1 LKRRETAMGLPGA
14 FICHQSPRRLRIK
27 IASQKGNVE
36 FFDQLQNTLARLQT
50 FDRLEVNAL
59 TGSVLLVDKNL
70 NVDHIAEHARDLRL
84 FDLMDQNDSRSS
96 ITTQLVS
103 NLGDLNNSIRRLTSG
118 EIDLVG
124 SLLLVLLISGLTEL
138 IRGNLRMP
146 PWYTTFWYA
155 FGLYKLASVI
165 EKKSHDIA

>member
-1 LKRRETAMGLPGA
+1 MGLPGA
-14 FICHQSPRRLRIK
+14 FICHQSPQRLRIK
-27 IASQKGNVE
+27 IASQKGNAE
-36 FFDQLQNTLARLQT
+36 YFDQLQNTLAPLQT

-70 NVDHIAEHARDLRL
+70 NVDHIVEHARDLRL

-118 EIDLVG
+118 DIDLVG
-124 SLLLVLLISGLTEL
+124 TLLLVLLISGLTEL

-146 PWYTTFWYA
+146 PWYTAFWYA
-155 FGLYKLASVI
+155 FGLYKLASVVE
-165 EKKSHDIA
+165 EKTRDKG

>member
-1 LKRRETAMGLPGA
+1 MGLPGA

-27 IASQKGNVE
+27 IASQKRNAE
-36 FFDQLQNTLARLQT
+36 YFDQLQNKLARLQT

-59 TGSVLLVDKNL
+59 TGSVLLVNENL

-84 FDLMDQNDSRSS
+84 FDLMDQNDSRAT

-103 NLGDLNNSIRRLTSG
+103 NLGDLNTSIRRLTSG
-118 EIDLVG
+118 EMDLVG

-146 PWYTTFWYA
+146 PWYTAFWYA

-165 EKKSHDIA
+165 EKKSHDKA